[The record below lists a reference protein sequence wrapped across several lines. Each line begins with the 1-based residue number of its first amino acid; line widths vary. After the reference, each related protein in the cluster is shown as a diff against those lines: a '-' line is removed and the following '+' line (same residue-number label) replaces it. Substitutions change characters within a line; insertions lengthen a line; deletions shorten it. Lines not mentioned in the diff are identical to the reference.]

1 MNANDIKY
9 SDPIVRRYLD
19 SNPLAAQALVNAALL
34 AEGRRARKQAA
45 WRRWNECSG
54 AKHDLAGAVAAARNA
69 VNQLRGRLLTLQ
81 KEHKRA
87 CQAEAQARAEFEA
100 MG

>member
-1 MNANDIKY
+1 MKSNDISY
-9 SDPIVRRYLD
+9 GDPIVRRYLD

-45 WRRWNECSG
+45 WKRWNDCSS
-54 AKHDLAGAVAAARNA
+54 AKHDLAGGIAAAKNA
-69 VNQLRGRLLTLQ
+69 INQLRGKLLSLQ